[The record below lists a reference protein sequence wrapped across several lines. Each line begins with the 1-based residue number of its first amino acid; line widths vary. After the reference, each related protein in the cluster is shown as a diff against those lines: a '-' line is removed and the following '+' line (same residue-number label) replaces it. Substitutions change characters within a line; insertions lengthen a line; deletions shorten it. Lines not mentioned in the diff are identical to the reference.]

1 MHVDVIR
8 NHQTAADGSQ
18 REYLSKL
25 LRRSYRDEQ
34 GRPRKETLANLSAL
48 PDSVIDDLRRLLK
61 GETLVSA
68 SAGLTIERS
77 LSHGDV
83 ALVHAMAAKLGLK
96 ELLGPDCRQRD
107 LAYSLIISRVV
118 KPNSKLST
126 LNWWQDSSLGADL
139 RVAEASRDSVYESLD
154 WLFGQQEEIEK
165 RLAAR
170 HLEPG
175 GMVMF
180 DLSSSWME
188 GVKCPISAFGH
199 SRDGKRG
206 KKQIEYGLL
215 TAPRGIP
222 VAIRVFPGNTSDPKA
237 FPEAVRAVRET
248 FGLKQMVFVGD
259 RGMIT
264 TTRVEQ
270 LSKLEG
276 ADWIGALKAPQI
288 AALARDDGPLQMSLF
303 DTQNFAEFTHED
315 FPGERLIGCR
325 NPVLAEQRAHKRREL
340 LAATEENLGKIAE
353 SVKAGRITDAGKIGV
368 RVGKVVNKHK
378 VAKHFILDI
387 ADGVFAYRRDEEKI
401 TEEARLDGLYV
412 IRSSVVQEQ
421 MPAPGVIA
429 EYKNLAFVE
438 RDFRIIKVDDLD
450 LRPVRHYLENRVR
463 AHVFLCM
470 LASYLTW
477 HLRETLAEL
486 TFKDEHVPARTC
498 PVAPAERSPEAKLKD
513 GRKSN
518 GSLLVTSFRDL
529 ITHLGRLTRDTINIG
544 GHRIE
549 KITEPTDRQRRA
561 FELVGAKIPVF
572 LVDT

>member
-288 AALARDDGPLQMSLF
+288 AALARDDGPLQMSLSG
-303 DTQNFAEFTHED
+303 TQNFAEFTHED
-315 FPGERLIGCR
+315 FPGERRPDHRCW
-325 NPVLAEQRAHKRREL
+325 EDRRPGRQGGQQAQGRKTLHPRHRRRRVRLSPGRGEDHRRG
-340 LAATEENLGKIAE
+340 AA
-353 SVKAGRITDAGKIGV
+353 R
-368 RVGKVVNKHK
+368 
-378 VAKHFILDI
+378 
-387 ADGVFAYRRDEEKI
+387 
-401 TEEARLDGLYV
+401 
-412 IRSSVVQEQ
+412 
-421 MPAPGVIA
+421 
-429 EYKNLAFVE
+429 
-438 RDFRIIKVDDLD
+438 
-450 LRPVRHYLENRVR
+450 RPV
-463 AHVFLCM
+463 CDQ
-470 LASYLTW
+470 
-477 HLRETLAEL
+477 
-486 TFKDEHVPARTC
+486 K
-498 PVAPAERSPEAKLKD
+498 
-513 GRKSN
+513 
-518 GSLLVTSFRDL
+518 
-529 ITHLGRLTRDTINIG
+529 
-544 GHRIE
+544 
-549 KITEPTDRQRRA
+549 QRRA
-561 FELVGAKIPVF
+561 GANAGARGHRRIQEPGVRRAG
-572 LVDT
+572 LPDH